1 VTLAYSL
8 ATARR
13 WCTESESAL
22 VALSLAGN
30 EVAWTSAKLKLKI
43 ERTRRLRD
51 RNQDLAR
58 QLKRANRASTG
69 AKTGREVTSIA
80 VAEKK
85 AKIFDQTLARFVA
98 RLERLNAARRVA
110 DLKAAVK
117 AALARKQASR
127 AKGPK
132 GPKAPAAVAAAPR
145 ARKAPGGAP
154 AAVQLKRKMQAARVR
169 ARNAR
174 NQARRDSRSR

>member
-1 VTLAYSL
+1 MAYSL

-13 WCTESESAL
+13 WCTESELAL
-22 VALSLAGN
+22 VALSFAGN
-30 EVAWTSAKLKLKI
+30 EVAWTPAKLKLKI
-43 ERTRRLRD
+43 ERTRRLRN

-117 AALARKQASR
+117 AALALKQASR

-132 GPKAPAAVAAAPR
+132 GPKAPAAVAAPPR

>member
-1 VTLAYSL
+1 MNLAYSL

-22 VALSLAGN
+22 VALSFSGN
-30 EVAWTSAKLKLKI
+30 EVAWTPAKLKLKI
-43 ERTRRLRD
+43 ERTRSLRD
-51 RNQDLAR
+51 RNRDRAR

-69 AKTGREVTSIA
+69 AKAGREVTSIA

-85 AKIFDQTLARFVA
+85 AQIFDQTLARFVA
-98 RLERLNAARRVA
+98 RLERLNAARRMA
-110 DLKAAVK
+110 DLKSAVK
-117 AALARKQASR
+117 AALARKQAGA

-132 GPKAPAAVAAAPR
+132 KAPAAAAAPR

-174 NQARRDSRSR
+174 NQARRDSRGR

>member
-1 VTLAYSL
+1 MAYSL
-8 ATARR
+8 ATARK

-22 VALSLAGN
+22 VALSYAGS
-30 EVAWTSAKLKLKI
+30 EVAWTPAKLKLKI
-43 ERTRRLRD
+43 ERTRRLRNKNRD
-51 RNQDLAR
+51 RAR

-69 AKTGREVTSIA
+69 AKTGKQITSIA

-85 AKIFDQTLARFVA
+85 AQIFDQTLARFVA
-98 RLERLNAARRVA
+98 KLERLNAARRVA

-117 AALARKQASR
+117 AALARRQAGR
-127 AKGPK
+127 AK
-132 GPKAPAAVAAAPR
+132 GPKAPAVAAAPPR

-154 AAVQLKRKMQAARVR
+154 AAVQLKRKVQAARVR

-174 NQARRDSRSR
+174 NQARRDSRGR